1 MLELLKIKRLMV
13 IVAHPDDEILGIGG
27 TLYKIKSQTNCEI
40 KVIILGEGITSRTE
54 KQKTSSNYEKLEIH
68 QKNIVEAQKIIG
80 YDSFRNYQLPDNQF
94 DTIPLLSIIKII
106 EKEKKQFNPEIVITH
121 HIGDVNIDHQLTFN
135 AVNTAFRTQPGE
147 NFKGIATF
155 ETPSGTEWISQNDP
169 RKFNPNFFIELTKL
183 EVDRKILAMECYSFE
198 KRIFPHPR
206 SPEALMNR
214 AIMWGVTVGLNYAE
228 PFQLIK
234 YIVKNEKP

>member
-155 ETPSGTEWISQNDP
+155 ETPSGTEWISHG
-169 RKFNPNFFIELTKL
+169 
-183 EVDRKILAMECYSFE
+183 SFY
-198 KRIFPHPR
+198 K
-206 SPEALMNR
+206 
-214 AIMWGVTVGLNYAE
+214 
-228 PFQLIK
+228 K
-234 YIVKNEKP
+234 YPIS